1 MIAVPTVTRPR
12 GVVHLLFAG
21 LALLTVGAATASAQ
35 AAAPVLIPNTPRP
48 MLLSADRQGPGFEA
62 GPTDDLPNRTNST
75 TPDYTYDV
83 QALYFDID
91 TDPTGAEGKAD
102 RAEWFQSGSNAADP
116 TYINESNRARRVT
129 VLKGPAWNNPTQVG
143 EVDLVLALPGTEQP
157 TTAALS
163 WFFGQYPDSGAPGQV
178 SAYPTARSSALVDAA
193 AALGSSASDLLV
205 AVMEPGRSVENGSS
219 HQWSV
224 YRTFTS
230 VRPPTAPNPGAP
242 GPELLFAPAYG
253 DLMADVKRVIEF
265 KNAIKADNPRIG
277 RVYLFGFS
285 AGGSLVHS
293 VACFFPDE
301 FDGYGAVDIALNPSL
316 YRDCGQRH
324 QNDGTIVTRQ
334 LEQQVG
340 RSPVRLITH
349 PRPMFV
355 VANTNSTKATN
366 DLGRFVGGIVP
377 NTAACGFG
385 VSPLTDRSFVDTAL
399 CQEDWANNLLGS
411 EIAIDSS
418 RPRLTARNADVLE
431 PGHFD
436 YESTIERYLRR
447 LGLFAAHYRSS
458 LAGNP
463 CAGTGAL
470 ECTAFV
476 QASAERCLTGGG
488 TSYFRE
494 PVTGQAPEHLAMQA
508 VQWTW
513 DQGSGRAAAYLE
525 VSGGQHAVPGRGR
538 ACGAP
543 GLTHD
548 VDAATQFLV
557 FMAQHGGLVQR

>member
-1 MIAVPTVTRPR
+1 MSIDAASATTRIHVPATERRGGRGRARLWLIAALVASLVFGALGLVDGRDL
-12 GVVHLLFAG
+12 GAG
-21 LALLTVGAATASAQ
+21 AAPFTLALDPETGRLFVGT
-35 AAAPVLIPNTPRP
+35 
-48 MLLSADRQGPGFEA
+48 
-62 GPTDDLPNRTNST
+62 
-75 TPDYTYDV
+75 
-83 QALYFDID
+83 
-91 TDPTGAEGKAD
+91 
-102 RAEWFQSGSNAADP
+102 W
-116 TYINESNRARRVT
+116 
-129 VLKGPAWNNPTQVG
+129 
-143 EVDLVLALPGTEQP
+143 
-157 TTAALS
+157 
-163 WFFGQYPDSGAPGQV
+163 
-178 SAYPTARSSALVDAA
+178 
-193 AALGSSASDLLV
+193 
-205 AVMEPGRSVENGSS
+205 
-219 HQWSV
+219 
-224 YRTFTS
+224 
-230 VRPPTAPNPGAP
+230 
-242 GPELLFAPAYG
+242 
-253 DLMADVKRVIEF
+253 
-265 KNAIKADNPRIG
+265 
-277 RVYLFGFS
+277 
-285 AGGSLVHS
+285 
-293 VACFFPDE
+293 
-301 FDGYGAVDIALNPSL
+301 
-316 YRDCGQRH
+316 
-324 QNDGTIVTRQ
+324 NDGTIVTRQ

-355 VANTNSTKATN
+355 VANTHSTKATN

-385 VSPLTDRSFVDTAL
+385 VSPLTDPSFVDTAL